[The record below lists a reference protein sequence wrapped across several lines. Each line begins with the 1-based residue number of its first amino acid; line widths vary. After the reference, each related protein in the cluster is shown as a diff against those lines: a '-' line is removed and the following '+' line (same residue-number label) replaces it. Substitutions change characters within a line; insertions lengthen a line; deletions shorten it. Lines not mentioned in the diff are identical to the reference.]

1 VTAEV
6 INIRDYQSQAAV
18 DRAKKALE
26 GHLNQQMVEI
36 ATLAFPSVFGVSDG
50 IDGLYL
56 SPEKDPA

>member
-26 GHLNQQMVEI
+26 EHLNQQMVEI
-36 ATLAFPSVFGVSDG
+36 ANLGVSDG